1 MKKTRPAK
9 RVENKKSR
17 TQRLS
22 SLLEIPLDMV
32 ADVPRITL
40 NDNRELSVENYKSIE
55 GYEPDE
61 IILRSKN
68 YRIIITG
75 KSLQII
81 AITNDEILIQGTVC
95 GLSFV

>member
-1 MKKTRPAK
+1 MKKTRGAK
-9 RVENKKSR
+9 RAENKKSR
-17 TQRLS
+17 SQRLS
-22 SLLEIPLDMV
+22 TLLEIPLDMV

-55 GYEPDE
+55 GYEPSE

-68 YRIIITG
+68 YRIVITG

-81 AITNDEILIQGTVC
+81 AITDDEILIQGTVF
-95 GLSFV
+95 GLSLV